1 MSARLP
7 LQSKAFRPKFEN
19 KRAVFGGDDDDEEE
33 KVNDELVSGI
43 EDNKLKE

>member
-1 MSARLP
+1 MAARLP

-19 KRAVFGGDDDDEEE
+19 KRAIFGDDEEE
-33 KVNDELVSGI
+33 ENTIRDERVIGI